1 MNRQRPNFTEAMRAP
16 ANTCTSLP
24 VRTTLPS
31 RPAVTGLWF
40 LAITVLSFLPLPA
53 KTELATRGS
62 FHTPAHIVIFGISTL
77 VAWRSMRQAV
87 QRRLA
92 YAAVIGYGALIEVAQ
107 SRINR
112 TTFEWDDLAADIA
125 GVVLALILV
134 RSCRV
139 KSGVNTGTS
148 S

>member
-1 MNRQRPNFTEAMRAP
+1 MNSQRPNFTEEMRTP

-24 VRTTLPS
+24 VRTTLPNWS
-31 RPAVTGLWF
+31 AVTGLWF
-40 LAITVLSFLPLPA
+40 LAITVLSFLPHPA
-53 KTELATRGS
+53 KTGLATRGI

-77 VAWRSMRQAV
+77 VAWRSIRQPAH
-87 QRRLA
+87 RRLA

-112 TTFEWDDLAADIA
+112 TAFEWEDLAADIA

-134 RSCRV
+134 QSCRV
-139 KSGVNTGTS
+139 KGGANGPSC
-148 S
+148 